1 MELFILKT
9 SRLRRSERRFIADH
23 LTRPGSDFQ
32 RALLYGEPAGTIA
45 ICLDQGEVIGWARSE
60 IWQKLPTI
68 EAFVGTA
75 YRRRGVATLC
85 VAGLVAA
92 SVFVDHDEVAVF
104 RPSMA
109 SLARRLGVP
118 FVKFDRKPDGS
129 WKEAAG

>member
-1 MELFILKT
+1 MELFVLKT

-23 LTRPGSDFQ
+23 LTRAGSDFQ

-45 ICLDQGEVIGWARSE
+45 ICLDQGEILGWARTE
-60 IWQKLPTI
+60 IWQNLPTI
-68 EAFVGTA
+68 EAFVATA

-92 SVFVDHDEVAVF
+92 GVFVDHDEVAVF

-109 SLARRLGVP
+109 SLARRLGIP
-118 FVKFDRKPDGS
+118 FVEFDRKPDGS
-129 WKEAAG
+129 WKEAAR